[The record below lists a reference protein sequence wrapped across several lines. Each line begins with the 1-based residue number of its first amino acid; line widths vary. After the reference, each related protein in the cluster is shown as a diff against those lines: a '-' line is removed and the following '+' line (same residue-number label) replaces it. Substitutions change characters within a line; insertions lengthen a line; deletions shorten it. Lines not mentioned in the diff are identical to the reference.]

1 MLSRST
7 NRDYLLKEKNH
18 LSLQIMNCA
27 FCEIHKIYM
36 SPTVRPAWRSSNVCI
51 ALVLSAAVF
60 FCCLS
65 D

>member
-18 LSLQIMNCA
+18 LSLQIMNCT

-51 ALVLSAAVF
+51 ALVL
-60 FCCLS
+60 
-65 D
+65 